1 MKVVGKEGHGMT
13 AGKTSG
19 VSDRLHWVRILIGG
33 FLAEALLILIVIPIN
48 MKFGQHPLLYVAPMG
63 SLLTCMALAWWVG
76 RGIETRFVVHGLLV
90 GVVAMLIYIAL
101 TRAQPEPFAYV
112 LAHGLKLLGG
122 VCGGLLAG
130 RRKTAS

>member
-1 MKVVGKEGHGMT
+1 MT
-13 AGKTSG
+13 AGETRG
-19 VSDRLHWVRILIGG
+19 GPGRMHWVRVLIGG

-48 MKFGQHPLLYVAPMG
+48 MKFGQHPLLYVAPVG
-63 SLLTCMALAWWVG
+63 SLLTCFLLAWWVG
-76 RGIETRFVVHGLLV
+76 RGIQTRFIVHGLLV

-122 VCGGLLAG
+122 ACGGWMAG
-130 RRKTAS
+130 RKKTAG

>member
-1 MKVVGKEGHGMT
+1 MKAQEGRGRRMT
-13 AGKTSG
+13 AGETSG
-19 VSDRLHWVRILIGG
+19 GPGRLHWVRILIGG

-48 MKFGQHPLLYVAPMG
+48 VKFGQHPLLYVAPVG
-63 SLLTCMALAWWVG
+63 SLLTCLALAWWVG
-76 RGIETRFVVHGLLV
+76 RGIEARFVVHGLLV

-130 RRKTAS
+130 RYTA

>member
-1 MKVVGKEGHGMT
+1 MW
-13 AGKTSG
+13 
-19 VSDRLHWVRILIGG
+19 RQWVRCSPAWRSPGG
-33 FLAEALLILIVIPIN
+33 WGGEIEA
-48 MKFGQHPLLYVAPMG
+48 
-63 SLLTCMALAWWVG
+63 
-76 RGIETRFVVHGLLV
+76 RFVVHGLLV

-112 LAHGLKLLGG
+112 LAHGLKLLGA

>member
-1 MKVVGKEGHGMT
+1 MT
-13 AGKTSG
+13 AGETSG
-19 VSDRLHWVRILIGG
+19 EPGRMHWVRVLIGG

-48 MKFGQHPLLYVAPMG
+48 MKFGQHPLLYVAPVG
-63 SLLTCMALAWWVG
+63 SLLTCFLLAWWVG
-76 RGIETRFVVHGLLV
+76 RGIQTRFIVHGLLV

-122 VCGGLLAG
+122 ACGGWMAG
-130 RRKTAS
+130 RKKTAG